1 MTTTALGLPTSDIDP
16 FSDEVLADPFPYYR
30 RLQDVGPLVELPQY
44 GVVALARFAQV
55 TDALTDWETF
65 SSADG
70 VTFNDPLNQLF
81 QGTLIAS
88 DPPYHDQLRAVL
100 AERLAPRSLR
110 SLRADIVERADQH
123 VEDLVTRGSFDAVT
137 DLARAVPIAIVLD
150 LLGFP
155 AEGRDQ
161 LLELSEAFGNV
172 GGPPNERMQAAVPVM
187 QELFGWLTTTCT
199 RERMVPGGFATT
211 IHEAADRGDIPQEA
225 VVPLMAGYAIPAM
238 DTTISAI
245 GSAIQLF
252 ADNPDQWD
260 AVRADHSLIPGAF
273 NEVLRMESPVQA
285 FARVTHRPYSTE
297 GLSLPENVR
306 VMILYGAANRDERHY
321 PDPDRFD
328 VRREN
333 VDHVAF
339 GTGTHACPG
348 QGLARMEAHA
358 VIEALARRVDK
369 WELVGEPRRRIA
381 NTTRSLDSLPVV
393 VH

>member
-1 MTTTALGLPTSDIDP
+1 MTTTALGLPTSGIDL
-16 FSDEVLADPFPYYR
+16 FSDEVLADPYPYYR
-30 RLQDVGPLVELPQY
+30 QLRDMGPLVELPQY

-55 TDALTDWETF
+55 ADALTDWETF

-70 VTFNDPLNQLF
+70 VGLNDILNQAF
-81 QGTLIAS
+81 QGTIIAS

-110 SLRADIVERADQH
+110 ALRSEIAARADRHA
-123 VEDLVTRGSFDAVT
+123 EDLVARGSFDAVT
-137 DLARAVPIAIVLD
+137 DLARAVPVAIVLD

-161 LLELSEAFGNV
+161 LLKWAEGFGNV
-172 GGPPNERMQAAVPVM
+172 NGPANERMRGSLPVVE
-187 QELFGWLTTTCT
+187 ELFGWLTTTCT

-211 IHEAADRGDIPQEA
+211 IHEAAQRGDIPQEA
-225 VVPLMAGYAIPAM
+225 VVPLMSSYALPAM

-245 GSAIQLF
+245 ASAVHLF
-252 ADNPDQWD
+252 AENPDQWD
-260 AVRADHSLIPGAF
+260 AVRADHTLIPGAF

-285 FARVTHRPYSTE
+285 FTRVTHRPYSAE
-297 GLSLPENVR
+297 GVSIPENVR
-306 VMILYGAANRDERHY
+306 VVVLYGAANRDERRY
-321 PDPDRFD
+321 LDPDRFD

-339 GTGTHACPG
+339 GLGTHSCPG
-348 QGLARMEAHA
+348 QGLTRLEAHA
-358 VIEALARRVDK
+358 VLEALARRVDR
-369 WELVGEPRRRIA
+369 WELVGEPRRRLTNI
-381 NTTRSLDSLPVV
+381 TRSLDSLPVV

>member
-1 MTTTALGLPTSDIDP
+1 MTTTALGVPTSDIDL
-16 FSDEVLADPFPYYR
+16 FSDEVLADPYPYYR
-30 RLQDVGPLVELPQY
+30 QLRDVGPLVELPQY

-70 VTFNDPLNQLF
+70 VGFNDVLNQAF
-81 QGTLIAS
+81 QGTIIAS

-110 SLRADIVERADQH
+110 ALRADIASRADQH
-123 VEDLVTRGSFDAVT
+123 VEDLVARESFDAVT

-155 AEGRDQ
+155 AEGRDR
-161 LLELSEAFGNV
+161 LLEWAEGFGNLN
-172 GGPPNERMQAAVPVM
+172 GPANERMQSALPAM

-211 IHEAADRGDIPQEA
+211 IHEAAERGDIPQEA
-225 VVPLMAGYAIPAM
+225 VVPLMAGYALPAM

-245 GSAIQLF
+245 GSAVQLF
-252 ADNPDQWD
+252 VENPDQWD
-260 AVRADHSLIPGAF
+260 AVRADHALIPGAF

-285 FARVTHRPYSTE
+285 FARVTHRPYSAE
-297 GLSLPENVR
+297 GVSIPENVR
-306 VMILYGAANRDERHY
+306 VVVLYGAANRDERHY
-321 PDPDRFD
+321 FDPDRFD
-328 VRREN
+328 VWREN

-339 GTGTHACPG
+339 GLGTHSCPG
-348 QGLARMEAHA
+348 QGLARLEAHA
-358 VIEALARRVDK
+358 VLEALARRVDK
-369 WELVGEPRRRIA
+369 WELAGEPRRRLT
-381 NTTRSLDSLPVV
+381 NTTRSLASLPVV